1 MEMTTNRFR
10 LGRGLR
16 LALADLDHFA
26 RELAERNTDEDTHDM
41 SDKSQRRRAIGMQ
54 DDPVIP
60 WIKIAIMSL
69 ILIAVGIV
77 LQLVQQLT
85 AF

>member
-1 MEMTTNRFR
+1 MTNRFR

-16 LALADLDHFA
+16 QALDDLERFA
-26 RELAERNTDEDTHDM
+26 RELAERNTDEDSKNMPDETQH
-41 SDKSQRRRAIGMQ
+41 RPAIGIQ

-60 WIKIAIMSL
+60 GIKIAIMSL

>member
-16 LALADLDHFA
+16 LALADLDRFA
-26 RELAERNTDEDTHDM
+26 RELGERNTDEDTHDM
-41 SDKSQRRRAIGMQ
+41 PKKSQRRQVIGIQ